1 MVLQMDD
8 EKEPWN
14 TANEHL
20 RLYGSD
26 AAIMAAQKADQPFE
40 DVALD
45 EAHRWRIVVR
55 RINILLERPY
65 GPLH

>member
-1 MVLQMDD
+1 MFRLMAD
-8 EKEPWN
+8 EEELWA

-20 RLYGSD
+20 RLYGAD
-26 AAIMAAQKADQPFE
+26 AAIMAAQKADE
-40 DVALD
+40 ALELSD
-45 EAHRWRIVVR
+45 LDAAHRWRAIVR